1 MILMCSSMRNKS
13 EVNSYIA
20 SFNVFSIHV
29 FNSLMHM
36 VLNRKNKSTY
46 YPSQPPKKLKL
57 LPNFKTSKHIKY
69 LESLHDPGKFFTQV
83 GLLLLLHWPPRSLLK
98 ESSTPGR
105 TNFNVFRIQAVFN
118 LSPSVTLPGVGMG
131 NEPIVALLITWH
143 KLFGSFWFQKAFHFG
158 PLVFVPIGLLFKSHL
173 PPS

>member
-36 VLNRKNKSTY
+36 VLNRKKKSTY
-46 YPSQPPKKLKL
+46 YPSQKKKLKL
-57 LPNFKTSKHIKY
+57 LPNFKTSKHIKF

-83 GLLLLLHWPPRSLLK
+83 GLLLLLH
-98 ESSTPGR
+98 
-105 TNFNVFRIQAVFN
+105 
-118 LSPSVTLPGVGMG
+118 
-131 NEPIVALLITWH
+131 
-143 KLFGSFWFQKAFHFG
+143 
-158 PLVFVPIGLLFKSHL
+158 
-173 PPS
+173 